1 MAGWNEEKFVSLL
14 GKLIGEV
21 KHLQNKPPSLIPSES
36 LVGNHVEEFLKPYL
50 VQSGGVLTLERI
62 CYTPGRD
69 NVIITYPGPSDKVV
83 SFVGSHMD
91 VVAAN
96 PEEWKKADP
105 FKMTRDGDILYG
117 RGTTDC
123 LGHVALLSLL
133 AAHLAETK
141 PKLAFTLVIVFIA
154 NEENSEIPD
163 IGIDGLV
170 KNGKLDHLKKGPMFW
185 VDASDKQPCI
195 GTGAMMPWELTA
207 KGRQGHSGLPQDA
220 VNALIL
226 AYESVS
232 EMMKRFHQDYPEHPK
247 EKIYGFKSPS
257 TMKPTM
263 WEHPPGAINQIP
275 GLAKI
280 SGDIRVTPFHDTE
293 AIKKS
298 VEKYVEDLN
307 ANLHQLPTRGPV
319 FKYEV
324 SDGKGKLEFRWV
336 GDINR
341 GVACNLDSPGYK
353 AFAKATAEIVGECK
367 PYSIT
372 GTLPLVA
379 ELQEAGF
386 DLQITGY
393 GLARCY
399 HGVDEHCYISDMKQG
414 YCVFLRLMELLN

>member
-1 MAGWNEEKFVSLL
+1 M
-14 GKLIGEV
+14 
-21 KHLQNKPPSLIPSES
+21 
-36 LVGNHVEEFLKPYL
+36 
-50 VQSGGVLTLERI
+50 ERV
-62 CYTPGRD
+62 CYCSDR
-69 NVIITYPGPSDKVV
+69 NNIIITYPGPSDKVV

-96 PEEWKKADP
+96 PEDWTKADP
-105 FKMTRDGDILYG
+105 FKMTRDGDLLYG

-133 AAHLAETK
+133 AHHLAETK
-141 PKLAFTLVIVFIA
+141 PKLSFTLVIVFIA
-154 NEENSEIPD
+154 NEENAEIQSV
-163 IGIDGLV
+163 GVDGLV
-170 KNGKLDHLKKGPMFW
+170 NNGKLDHLKKGPLYW

-195 GTGAMMPWELTA
+195 GTGSMMPWELTA

-232 EMMKRFHQDYPEHPK
+232 EMMKRFHNDYPEHPK
-247 EKIYGFKSPS
+247 ERLYGFKSPS

-280 SGDIRVTPFHDTE
+280 SGDIRVTPFYDTNE
-293 AIKKS
+293 IKKS
-298 VEKYVEDLN
+298 VEKYVQDINNNLN
-307 ANLHQLPTRGPV
+307 QLPTRGPV

-324 SDGKGKLEFRWV
+324 NDAKGKVELAWL
-336 GDINR
+336 GSIHR
-341 GVACNLDSPGYK
+341 GVACNLESLGFK
-353 AFAKATAEIVGECK
+353 AFSQATAEVIGENK

-393 GLARCY
+393 GLSKCY
-399 HGVDEHCYISDMKQG
+399 HGTDEYCRISDMKLG
-414 YCVFLRLMELLN
+414 YKVFLRLLELLN